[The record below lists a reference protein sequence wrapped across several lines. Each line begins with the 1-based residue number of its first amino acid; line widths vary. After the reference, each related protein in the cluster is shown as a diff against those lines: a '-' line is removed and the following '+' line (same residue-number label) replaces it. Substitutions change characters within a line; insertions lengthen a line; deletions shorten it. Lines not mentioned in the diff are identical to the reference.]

1 MGVGAHACNSSIH
14 DTEMGD
20 FTFDI
25 SLGYTVRLCLD
36 LKKNQVKRIKCMH
49 TLDKLRIAI
58 LSVLLVD
65 FSVCA
70 HTPVLL
76 APDQDAENTCCPAC
90 TPASSIG

>member
-1 MGVGAHACNSSIH
+1 
-14 DTEMGD
+14 
-20 FTFDI
+20 
-25 SLGYTVRLCLD
+25 
-36 LKKNQVKRIKCMH
+36 MH

-76 APDQDAENTCCPAC
+76 APDQDAEDTCCPAC